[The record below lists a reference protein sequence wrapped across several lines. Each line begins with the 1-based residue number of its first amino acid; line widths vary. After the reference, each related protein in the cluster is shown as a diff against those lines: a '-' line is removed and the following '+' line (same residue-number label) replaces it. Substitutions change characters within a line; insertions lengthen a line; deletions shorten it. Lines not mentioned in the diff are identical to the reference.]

1 MGSFAGQSI
10 TNRGSGSTG
19 VLSTL
24 TTNRPASADTV
35 GGTNIGT
42 ARENSVPALR
52 NGIFHSVDPEHALR
66 LRQFIKRVNLIK
78 DQYLYQQDDRMGM
91 IYFPE
96 SAVVS
101 EFQILEDGR
110 TIEVGIIGNEGA
122 IGTPSAFSSCRAA
135 NCTQVCVPGT
145 ALVIGRDIF
154 QREVMSDPRLQLV
167 LHNYLN
173 AQIKQLSQ
181 RVVCNTFHSVEQRFC
196 TWLLT
201 LRSRSHRERFRLT
214 HEHVARV
221 LGVHRPS
228 VTCIAQTL
236 REKKLI
242 DYGRA
247 RLVICDPTG
256 LERLACRCSA
266 DLHTSAT
273 VPGIWRDGNLPYQTV

>member
-1 MGSFAGQSI
+1 METHSGGLRP
-10 TNRGSGSTG
+10 NRISPDAAD

-24 TTNRPASADTV
+24 ITKRAPGARLREEQDLTPVAENVQPRLVNR
-35 GGTNIGT
+35 
-42 ARENSVPALR
+42 LLQ
-52 NGIFHSVDPEHALR
+52 SVDPEHFLR
-66 LRQFIKRVNLIK
+66 LRQFIKRVGLVK
-78 DQYLYQQDDRMGM
+78 DQYLYQQDDRMGT

-96 SAVVS
+96 SAVIS

-110 TIEVGIIGNEGA
+110 TIEVGIIGSEGA
-122 IGTPSAFSSCRAA
+122 VGIPSAFNSCQAA

-145 ALVIGRDIF
+145 ALAIGRDVF
-154 QREVMSDPRLQLV
+154 EREVVSDPRLQLV
-167 LHNYLN
+167 LHNYIN

-201 LRSRSHRERFRLT
+201 LQSRSHRERFRLT

-228 VTCIAQTL
+228 VTCIAQSL
-236 REKKLI
+236 RDKKLI

-247 RLVICDPTG
+247 RLVICNKAG
-256 LERLACRCSA
+256 LEKLACRCSA
-266 DLHTSAT
+266 DIHTPEM
-273 VPGIWRDGNLPYQTV
+273 VH

>member
-1 MGSFAGQSI
+1 METYAGQSVA
-10 TNRGSGSTG
+10 NRGNNSTEMLSG
-19 VLSTL
+19 LIAK
-24 TTNRPASADTV
+24 RPSS
-35 GGTNIGT
+35 N
-42 ARENSVPALR
+42 PALESYPTEITLPR
-52 NGIFHSVDPEHALR
+52 VGNGLLYSIDPEHFLR
-66 LRQFIKRVNLIK
+66 LRQFIKRVSLIK

-110 TIEVGIIGNEGA
+110 TIEVGIIGSEGGVG
-122 IGTPSAFSSCRAA
+122 ISSAFYSCRAA

-145 ALVIGRDIF
+145 ALAIGRGVLE
-154 QREVMSDPRLQLV
+154 REVISDPRLQLV
-167 LHNYLN
+167 FHNYIN

-201 LRSRSHRERFRLT
+201 LQNRSGRDRFRLT

-236 REKKLI
+236 RDKKLI

-247 RLVICDPTG
+247 RLVITDSAG
-256 LERLACRCSA
+256 LEKLACRCSA
-266 DLHTSAT
+266 DLHA
-273 VPGIWRDGNLPYQTV
+273 PEMAH

>member
-1 MGSFAGQSI
+1 MNMHSGEVRVGKANGGIPVGLRQDSI
-10 TNRGSGSTG
+10 NGLRHKPIAIEPVFDQAVRTSAN
-19 VLSTL
+19 TL
-24 TTNRPASADTV
+24 LQAMRH
-35 GGTNIGT
+35 
-42 ARENSVPALR
+42 EQ
-52 NGIFHSVDPEHALR
+52 FLR
-66 LRQFIKRVNLIK
+66 LRQFIKRVTLSK
-78 DQYLYQQDDRMGM
+78 DQYIYQQDDEIKN

-96 SAVVS
+96 TAVVS

-122 IGTPSAFSSCRAA
+122 VGIASAFNSCRAA
-135 NCTQVCVPGT
+135 NCTQVCIAGT
-145 ALVIGRDIF
+145 ALMIPRDVLE
-154 QREVMSDPRLQLV
+154 REVMSDMRLQNEV
-167 LHNYLN
+167 HNYIN
-173 AQIKQLSQ
+173 SQIKQLSQ

-196 TWLLT
+196 SWLLT
-201 LRSRSHRERFRLT
+201 LNKRSRRDKFRIT

-247 RLVICDPTG
+247 KLLISDKSG

-266 DLHTSAT
+266 ELQSLQSVH
-273 VPGIWRDGNLPYQTV
+273 

>member
-1 MGSFAGQSI
+1 METYGQVAANQTTHGQRVVSSNALHTNANWNGLAFPAAVSDGATRTIGNSLVRSI
-10 TNRGSGSTG
+10 
-19 VLSTL
+19 
-24 TTNRPASADTV
+24 
-35 GGTNIGT
+35 
-42 ARENSVPALR
+42 E
-52 NGIFHSVDPEHALR
+52 PEHFLR
-66 LRQFIKRVNLIK
+66 LRQFVKRVSLSK
-78 DQYLYQQDDRMGM
+78 DEYLYQQDDRIGM

-110 TIEVGIIGNEGA
+110 TIEVSLIGSEGA
-122 IGTPSAFSSCRAA
+122 VGVPSAFNSCRAA

-145 ALVIGRDIF
+145 ALAIGSDVF
-154 QREVMSDPRLQLV
+154 EREVISDPRLQLV

-173 AQIKQLSQ
+173 SQIKQLSQ

-196 TWLLT
+196 TWLVT
-201 LRSRSHRERFRLT
+201 LQNRSRRDNFRLT

-236 REKKLI
+236 RDKKLI

-247 RLVICDPTG
+247 KLVIRDRAG
-256 LERLACRCSA
+256 LEKLACRCAA
-266 DLHTSAT
+266 DNYLRAEQRYVS
-273 VPGIWRDGNLPYQTV
+273 

>member
-1 MGSFAGQSI
+1 MEIFAGQSLI
-10 TNRGSGSTG
+10 SHGNGSAD

-24 TTNRPASADTV
+24 VKKRTPGSRTP
-35 GGTNIGT
+35 
-42 ARENSVPALR
+42 ENYSTPSSTENGLPRHGNMLLR
-52 NGIFHSVDPEHALR
+52 AIDPEHFLR
-66 LRQFIKRVNLIK
+66 LRQFIKRVSLIK
-78 DQYLYQQDDRMGM
+78 DQYVYQQDDRMGV

-96 SAVVS
+96 SAVMS

-110 TIEVGIIGNEGA
+110 TIEVGLIGSEGA
-122 IGTPSAFSSCRAA
+122 VGIPSAFNSVRAA

-145 ALVIGRDIF
+145 ALAVGRDVF
-154 QREVMSDPRLQLV
+154 EREVISDPRLQLV
-167 LHNYLN
+167 LHSYLN

-201 LRSRSHRERFRLT
+201 LQNRSHRERFRLT

-236 REKKLI
+236 RDKKLI

-247 RLVICDPTG
+247 RLVICDPVG
-256 LERLACRCSA
+256 LEKLACRCSA
-266 DLHTSAT
+266 ELQTSEFLH
-273 VPGIWRDGNLPYQTV
+273 